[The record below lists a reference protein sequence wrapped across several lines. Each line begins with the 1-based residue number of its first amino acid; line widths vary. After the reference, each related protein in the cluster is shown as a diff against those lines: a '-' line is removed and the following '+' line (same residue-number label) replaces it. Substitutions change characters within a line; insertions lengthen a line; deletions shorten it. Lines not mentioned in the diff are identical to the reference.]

1 MPLATNRYT
10 QNISSFIISYYSVVH
25 NIQWFWL
32 VGLWCLTPLSTIFQ
46 LYILLM
52 EETRV
57 PGENHRLVASHCQT
71 WSHNV
76 VSSTPQNEWVSNS
89 QLLVVIGT
97 NCTGSYTSNYYTITA
112 TTARLRLKVDPD
124 RCLECD
130 ITLARHKHR
139 WGKTGLLLSYQ
150 IRSFVVQ

>member
-10 QNISSFIISYYSVVH
+10 KNISSFIISYYSVH
-25 NIQWFWL
+25 KIQWLWL
-32 VGLWCLTPLSTIFQ
+32 VGLWCLTPLSTIIQ

-57 PGENHRLVASHCQT
+57 SGENHRLVPSHCQT

-76 VSSTPQNEWVSNS
+76 VSSTPQNERISNS

-97 NCTGSYTSNYYTITA
+97 NCTGSYKSNYYTITA

-124 RCLECD
+124 RCLESD